1 MASDGLRCEVADS
14 VAWIT
19 LDKPEAM
26 NAFDAALAAELDGAL
41 DRVAADAQV
50 RALVIT
56 GVGQAFCAGGDVA
69 SFHAN
74 IDRAA
79 DYADAIIGSLHRAIA
94 TIDNLG
100 VPVIA
105 GVNGV
110 AAGAGMGLV
119 LTADLAIAAESA
131 VFVMGYTGIGASPDG
146 SSSFFLPRLLGTRRA
161 MELTLTN
168 RTLSAAEALDWGLVN
183 RVVAD
188 AEFPDALAAYAARL
202 ASGPTK
208 AFAAARRLIRASHNT
223 SLVDQLDDER
233 RAFVANAESDDFRE
247 GVAAFN
253 EKRKPAFRG
262 S

>member
-1 MASDGLRCEVADS
+1 MATNGLRYEVADA
-14 VAWIT
+14 VAWII

-26 NAFDAALAAELDGAL
+26 NAFDAALAAELGAAL
-41 DRVAADAQV
+41 DRVAADGRV

-56 GVGQAFCAGGDVA
+56 GAGRAFCAGGDVA
-69 SFHAN
+69 GFHAN
-74 IDRAA
+74 IDRAP
-79 DYADAIIGSLHRAIA
+79 DYAAEIIGNLHRAIA
-94 TIDNLG
+94 AIHDLE

-119 LTADLAIAAESA
+119 LIADLAIAAESA

-168 RTLSAAEALDWGLVN
+168 RTLDAAEALDWGLVN

-188 AEFPDALAAYAARL
+188 AEFPDALTAYAARL
-202 ASGPTK
+202 ADGPTK
-208 AFAAARRLIRASHNT
+208 AFAAARRLIRASHHT
-223 SLVDQLDDER
+223 SLENQLDDER
-233 RAFVANAESDDFRE
+233 RAFLAIATSDDFRE

-253 EKRKPAFRG
+253 EKRRPAFRG
-262 S
+262 R